1 MRCETRTRNL
11 AERKHCVTTIFA
23 FIRTQIV
30 RTHVSLMNIKDWIAV
45 VADDILKIGGGGQGN
60 TKDTKPRPGGDF

>member
-1 MRCETRTRNL
+1 M
-11 AERKHCVTTIFA
+11 
-23 FIRTQIV
+23 
-30 RTHVSLMNIKDWIAV
+30 RTHVSLRNIKDWIAV